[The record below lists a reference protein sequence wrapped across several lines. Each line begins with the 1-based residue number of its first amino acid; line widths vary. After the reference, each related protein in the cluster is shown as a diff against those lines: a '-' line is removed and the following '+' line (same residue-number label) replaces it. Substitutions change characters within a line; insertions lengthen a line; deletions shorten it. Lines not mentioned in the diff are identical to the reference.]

1 MSSVDAVAKAQ
12 SIISGLSRR
21 DKSRIYRLLEKELG
35 GSNQG
40 ISKDPLVM
48 GGAACIRETRIPVW
62 MLVQAK
68 DFGVSEAELLRN
80 YPALSASDLT
90 NAWNY
95 AKAHRK
101 EIEKAVLANE
111 ADA

>member
-1 MSSVDAVAKAQ
+1 MGSVDALAKAE

-21 DKSRIYRLLEKELG
+21 DKSRIYRQLEKELG
-35 GSNQG
+35 DGSKG

-48 GGAACIRETRIPVW
+48 GGAACVRDTRIPVW
-62 MLVQAK
+62 MLVQAR
-68 DFGVSEAELLRN
+68 DFGVTEAELLRN

-95 AKAHRK
+95 SSLHKK
-101 EIEKAVLANE
+101 EIKKAISAND

>member
-1 MSSVDAVAKAQ
+1 MSSVDAVTKAE

-21 DKSRIYRLLEKELG
+21 DKSRIYRMLEKELG
-35 GSNQG
+35 SSNQG
-40 ISKDPLVM
+40 ISKDPRVM
-48 GGAACIRETRIPVW
+48 GGAACIRDTRIPVW
-62 MLVQAK
+62 MLVQAR
-68 DFGVSEAELLRN
+68 DFGVTEAELLRN
-80 YPALSASDLT
+80 YPALSASDVT

-95 AKAHRK
+95 AKAHKR

>member
-1 MSSVDAVAKAQ
+1 MSSVDAVTMAE

-21 DKSRIYRLLEKELG
+21 DKSRIYRMLEKELG
-35 GSNQG
+35 ISNKG

-48 GGAACIRETRIPVW
+48 GGAACIRDTRIPIW
-62 MLVQAK
+62 MLVQAR

-80 YPALSASDLT
+80 YPVLSASDLT

-101 EIEKAVLANE
+101 EIEKALFANE